1 MHPKYST
8 ILFDFDGTLTS
19 SLELW
24 LQAFHYAFSKFD
36 LKLTDEIIIERC
48 FYRAFAEVVDE
59 FNLSSSVKFG
69 QMVKEGLSIVFEE
82 ATLFSGVKEVLLA
95 CANHNIKLAV
105 VTSSPRTIVAKA
117 LKNLDIDSFFST
129 VVTADDIVNFK
140 PHPEPVLL
148 ALKLLG
154 SRSEETLVI
163 GDSQADMLA
172 GQAAG
177 LKTGLF
183 YPDVHKQFYD
193 IQKLKETEPHF
204 VFHHYDDLHQH
215 IFGILTAT

>member
-1 MHPKYST
+1 MHPIYST

-24 LQAFHYAFSKFD
+24 LLAFHYAFAKFD
-36 LKLTDEIIIERC
+36 LKLTDQVIIKRC
-48 FYRAFAEVVDE
+48 FYRAFADVVVE
-59 FNLSSSVKFG
+59 FNLPSSIQFG

-82 ATLFSGVKEVLLA
+82 ATLFSGVQEVLLA
-95 CANHNIKLAV
+95 CANQNIKLAV

-129 VVTADDIVNFK
+129 IVTADDIVNFK

-148 ALKLLG
+148 ALKRLE
-154 SRSEETLVI
+154 SRSDETLVI

-193 IQKLKETEPHF
+193 LHKLKETDPHF
-204 VFHHYDDLHQH
+204 VFHHYDELHQH
-215 IFGILTAT
+215 LFAVLTAQ

>member
-1 MHPKYST
+1 MQPIYST

-24 LQAFHYAFSKFD
+24 LRAFHYAFAKFD
-36 LKLTDEIIIERC
+36 QKVTDKVIIERC
-48 FYRAFAEVVDE
+48 FYRAFADVVDE
-59 FNLSSSVKFG
+59 FNLPSAIEFG

-82 ATLFSGVKEVLLA
+82 AVLFSGVQEVLLA
-95 CANHNIKLAV
+95 CANQNIKLAV
-105 VTSSPRTIVAKA
+105 VTSSPRTIVAKT
-117 LKNLDIDSFFST
+117 LKSLGIDSFFST
-129 VVTADDIVNFK
+129 IVTADDIVNFK

-148 ALKLLG
+148 ALTRLG
-154 SRSEETLVI
+154 SLADETLVI

-177 LKTGLF
+177 IKTGLF

-193 IQKLKETEPHF
+193 LQKLKETQPHF
-204 VFHHYDDLHQH
+204 IFHHYNDLHQH
-215 IFGILTAT
+215 LFDILTA